1 MQLSEY
7 LHDNIG
13 RHVSLRQSGAYFVG
27 ICPFHKEDTP
37 SFTVNPGN
45 NTFHCFGCGA
55 HGHAEDFELDLSRAK
70 GMADVNA

>member
-13 RHVSLRQSGAYFVG
+13 RHVRLRPAGACFVG
-27 ICPFHKEDTP
+27 ICPFHKEETP
-37 SFTVNPGN
+37 SFTVNPAN

-55 HGHAEDFELDLSRAK
+55 HGHAEDFEIDLRGAK
-70 GMADVNA
+70 GRG

>member
-13 RHVSLRQSGAYFVG
+13 RHVSLRLSGAYFVG
-27 ICPFHKEDTP
+27 ICPFHKEETP
-37 SFTVNPGN
+37 SFTVNPYT

-55 HGHAEDFELDLSRAK
+55 HGHAEDFELDLSRVK
-70 GMADVNA
+70 GEG